1 MISASNAA
9 LGVLCWLLTAYTIV
23 LFAQV
28 ILSWAFVLG
37 MRRPYAGPGRVIMNA
52 LDAVT
57 EPVLRPLRALIPP
70 VRAGGMGLDLSI
82 LVAFVILYVLRVALH
97 C

>member
-1 MISASNAA
+1 MTAASNPA
-9 LGVLCWLLTAYTIV
+9 LVIVCWALTIYWLILLIQVL
-23 LFAQV
+23 
-28 ILSWAFVLG
+28 LSWAFVLG
-37 MRRPYAGPGRVIMNA
+37 MRRPFTGPGRTVMDA

-82 LVAFVILYVLRVALH
+82 LVAFVILYVLRLALH

>member
-9 LGVLCWLLTAYTIV
+9 LSVLCVLLTVYFYI
-23 LFAQV
+23 LLAQV

-37 MRRPYAGPGRVIMNA
+37 MRRPYAGPGRVIVDG

-57 EPVLRPLRALIPP
+57 EPVLRPLRRLIPP
-70 VRAGGMGLDLSI
+70 LRAGGVGLDLSI
-82 LVAFVILYVLRVALH
+82 LVAFVILYVLRVALR